1 MVDYCNIVIFVM
13 ITITNIVTDAV
24 QDNFY
29 NYDHNN
35 CDCCKHCNYCN
46 TVFVIAMTL
55 ITIIVISR
63 LIVIIVLIPITNI
76 ATFPVAG
83 IMQ

>member
-1 MVDYCNIVIFVM
+1 M

-24 QDNFY
+24 NRIIS
-29 NYDHNN
+29 
-35 CDCCKHCNYCN
+35 KIMITITVTVAKIANYCN

-55 ITIIVISR
+55 ITIIMIRR